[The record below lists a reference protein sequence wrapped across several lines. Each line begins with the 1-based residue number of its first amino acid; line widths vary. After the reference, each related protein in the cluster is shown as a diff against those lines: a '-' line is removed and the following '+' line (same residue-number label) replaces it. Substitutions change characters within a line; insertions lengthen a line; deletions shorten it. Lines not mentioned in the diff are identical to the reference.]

1 MDLAGMQLSLL
12 LGYGNLCSTAAPR
25 TLAGGKRDKSP
36 PREGTASWDP
46 PSQRAPNPSEGF
58 PGGSLHMGSTHKNP
72 ALHHATLRLTKCVY
86 SQQCM

>member
-1 MDLAGMQLSLL
+1 MDLPRTQLSLL
-12 LGYGNLCSTAAPR
+12 VGYAKARFEAALR
-25 TLAGGKRDKSP
+25 TLAGGRRDKSP

-58 PGGSLHMGSTHKNP
+58 PGGSLHMGSTHKNL

-86 SQQCM
+86 SQQCT

>member
-58 PGGSLHMGSTHKNP
+58 QEVLCTWVLHTKT
-72 ALHHATLRLTKCVY
+72 LHCTMQLFA
-86 SQQCM
+86 